1 LVETT
6 GQLIAEGVQIQHG
19 GKPCKQKMGQLM
31 TVSGCTAKHKQPIDL
46 FVIT

>member
-31 TVSGCTAKHKQPIDL
+31 TVSGLHSKTQA
-46 FVIT
+46 TN